1 MAGGGT
7 QQERYAQGPHEP
19 ILPRFGKNLAA
30 AAEIRGETILKTW
43 GANGNGEANLPTPFS
58 VALA

>member
-30 AAEIRGETILKTW
+30 AAEIRGETILKT
-43 GANGNGEANLPTPFS
+43 
-58 VALA
+58 